1 MNGVAEVTG
10 RLVIGLDV
18 WEHAYYLKYQNL
30 RPSYIEAF
38 WNLVDWNAAEAN
50 YQAAKV
56 ERYGKTLLTKAVPL
70 TGAAAFLCPKR
81 DPFNCDISSKSAFRI
96 R

>member
-1 MNGVAEVTG
+1 MNGIADVTG
-10 RLVIGLDV
+10 RPVIGLDV

-50 YQAAKV
+50 YQA
-56 ERYGKTLLTKAVPL
+56 TK
-70 TGAAAFLCPKR
+70 
-81 DPFNCDISSKSAFRI
+81 
-96 R
+96 